1 MPGLEIGSWV
11 FYAGHGVAQ
20 VADKEEHEFGD
31 TKQEFY
37 VIELV
42 QSGRL
47 LLPVSNAESAEIR
60 PLIDKDKA
68 KVMLEIATKPPDD
81 PDDGGRRERV
91 ARYTSE
97 LRTGDP
103 EQYTEVYRQL
113 LYRTARGNTSMT
125 EQRLLDSAQAY
136 FCDEVGTVLGR
147 DPQKLAEDLLAKAEK
162 LAAADS

>member
-1 MPGLEIGSWV
+1 MPSLEIGSQV
-11 FYAGHGVAQ
+11 FYAGHGVAE
-20 VADKEEHEFGD
+20 VADTEEHDFGGN
-31 TKQEFY
+31 KQQFY

-47 LLPVSNAESAEIR
+47 LLPVANAESAEIR
-60 PLIDKDKA
+60 PLISA
-68 KVMLEIATKPPDD
+68 KEAKKMLELATEPLDD
-81 PDDGGRRERV
+81 PDTGGRRERV

-97 LRTGDP
+97 LRTGEP

-113 LYRTARGNTSMT
+113 LHRAARGDVSMT

-147 DPQKLAEDLLAKAEK
+147 DPARLAEELLATAEK
-162 LAAADS
+162 IAANEG